1 MPLKISILT
10 MFPSMFDSMKEN
22 PVVKRALDRGLLELE
37 YVDIKKYARGSFRRI
52 DDSPCGGGPG
62 MIIRIDV
69 IMNALSAVRTPSSLV
84 VLLSPKGRVYNQ
96 GTAHEFTHCSHI
108 VLICGHYEGIDARIE
123 KHVDL
128 MLSVGDYILTG
139 GEIPAMAVVDSVSRL
154 LGTIREGSTAE
165 ESHENI
171 LLEYPQYTKPA
182 DYEGDCV
189 PEVLLSGNHEQV
201 EKWRHEQAVEITSKL
216 RPDLYEAYLRK
227 VASP

>member
-1 MPLKISILT
+1 MALKFSILT

-37 YVDIKKYARGSFRRI
+37 YVDIKNFARGSFRRI

-69 IMNALSAVRTPSSLV
+69 IMKALQSVRTGQSHV
-84 VLLSPKGRVYNQ
+84 VLLSPKGSRYTQ
-96 GTAHEFTHCSHI
+96 KTAHEFTEKQHI

-123 KHVDL
+123 KHVDQ

-139 GEIPAMAVVDSVSRL
+139 GEIPAMAVTDSVSRL
-154 LGTIREGSTAE
+154 LGTIREGSTAD

-182 DYEGDCV
+182 DYEGDKV
-189 PEVLLSGNHEQV
+189 PEVLLSGDHAKVGQ
-201 EKWRHEQAVEITSKL
+201 WRHEQAVEITKKL
-216 RPDLYEAYLRK
+216 RPDLYKMWRSEGND
-227 VASP
+227 

>member
-1 MPLKISILT
+1 MALKISILT
-10 MFPSMFDSMKEN
+10 MFPNMFDSMNEN

-37 YVDIKKYARGSFRRI
+37 YVDIKNYARGSFRRI

-69 IMNALSAVRTPSSLV
+69 IMKALQAVRRDNSLV
-84 VLLSPKGRVYNQ
+84 VLLSPKGRLYSQ
-96 GTAHEFTHCSHI
+96 TLAHEFADKEHI
-108 VLICGHYEGIDARIE
+108 ILICGHYEGIDARIE

-139 GEIPAMAVVDSVSRL
+139 GEIPAMAVTDSVARL
-154 LGTIREGSTAE
+154 LGTIREGSTAD

-182 DYEGDCV
+182 EYMGDCV
-189 PEVLLSGNHEQV
+189 PEILLSGNHEKV
-201 EKWRHEQAVEITSKL
+201 EQWRHEQAVETTKQL
-216 RPDLYEAYLRK
+216 RPDLYEKWR
-227 VASP
+227 SGGND